1 MNKLIAGSIAGLSFG
16 IIDVLLMIPL
26 PIQEKTLAMGGSFI
40 NRFAIGFF
48 IVNTDIP
55 VAPWLKGLLIGLLL
69 SLPDAIIT
77 KTYAPIL
84 GIGMLGGLIIG
95 LLANKIS
102 LFSLTY
108 FQPKEIYRKRNV
120 SD

>member
-1 MNKLIAGSIAGLSFG
+1 MISKTMTKLVSATIAGLVFG
-16 IIDVLLMIPL
+16 IIDVLLMIPIPMNDK
-26 PIQEKTLAMGGSFI
+26 PIAMLASFI

-48 IVNTDIP
+48 IATVDIP

-84 GIGMLGGLIIG
+84 GVGIVGGIIIG
-95 LLANKIS
+95 I
-102 LFSLTY
+102 FS
-108 FQPKEIYRKRNV
+108 K
-120 SD
+120 